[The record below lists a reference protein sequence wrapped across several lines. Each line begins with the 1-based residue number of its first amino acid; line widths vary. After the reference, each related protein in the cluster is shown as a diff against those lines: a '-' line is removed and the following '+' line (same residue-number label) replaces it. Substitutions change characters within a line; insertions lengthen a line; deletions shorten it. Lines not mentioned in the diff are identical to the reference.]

1 MITELGYVVIPLS
14 ILLFFVSKE
23 YLFYFFVIATPFSA
37 ASVFNV
43 EAIKFGLAPSY
54 WISALFIAKSLLEI
68 TTTKNEKQIN
78 DKFTSALFVFWCV
91 CLLSLLLSIA
101 AYLLL
106 NIDYI
111 NFSPDSNDDILIRKF
126 RITNFLYLTLYVL
139 MTYFSIQ
146 EMRSSKKLINALTCF
161 FYSGL
166 FTMFWGIIVQFM
178 GLLMGLEYPDW
189 LFNTNIGLG
198 QSNGAMLYGIPRM
211 SSVAPEASMYAYFLI
226 MFVPIYISLEVGEIY
241 ILGKSVLKVSNS
253 IALLSAF
260 ITTSTTAYATFSMGL
275 LIFFASS
282 QRTASS
288 FNNVFFARKFF
299 RKLSFITIISIFLF
313 SILIIYSANNFGIK
327 IDDFISLLTDSTISK
342 TSPSSTN
349 FESSKERSGAVFIV
363 LQIFMQNPIVGT
375 GYGKNR
381 SFDLITTTLAN
392 TGILGLISFTIMIL
406 AALTLTVSVERS
418 TTSKT
423 FKSLAYGLR
432 YSLVL
437 GIFAMCISIPD
448 LIFQFFWLILSFI
461 SSLHY
466 VAKNESGYSADRS
479 IEQVYRSDLA

>member
-1 MITELGYVVIPLS
+1 MVTELGYVVIPLS

-43 EAIKFGLAPSY
+43 EAIKFGLVPSY
-54 WISALFIAKSLLEI
+54 WISALFIVKSLLEI
-68 TTTKNEKQIN
+68 ITTKNEKQIN
-78 DKFTSALFVFWCV
+78 DKFTSALFAFWCV

-106 NIDYI
+106 NIDYT
-111 NFSPDSNDDILIRKF
+111 NFSPEANDEILIRKF

-146 EMRSSKKLINALTCF
+146 EMRSSKKLVNALICF

-166 FTMFWGIIVQFM
+166 FTMFWGIIVQFV

-189 LFNTNIGLG
+189 VFNTNIGLG

-226 MFVPIYISLEVGEIY
+226 MFIPIYIALEVGEIY
-241 ILGKSVLKVSNS
+241 ILGKSILKVSNS
-253 IALLSAF
+253 VALLAAF
-260 ITTSTTAYATFSMGL
+260 VTTSTTAYATFGMGIL
-275 LIFFASS
+275 VFFASS

-288 FNNVFFARKFF
+288 SNNVFFARKFS
-299 RKLSFITIISIFLF
+299 RKLSFIIIISMLLF
-313 SILIIYSANNFGIK
+313 SVLIVYSANNFGVK
-327 IDDFISLLTDSTISK
+327 IDDFISLLTDSTIAK
-342 TSPSSTN
+342 TSSSSTN
-349 FESSKERSGAVFIV
+349 FESSKERSSTVFV
-363 LQIFMQNPIVGT
+363 ALQIFMQNPIIGT
-375 GYGKNR
+375 GYGKSR

-392 TGILGLISFTIMIL
+392 TGIIGLLSFAMMIL
-406 AALTLTVSVERS
+406 TAIALTKSVERS
-418 TTSKT
+418 TANKL
-423 FKSLAYGLR
+423 FKSLAYGFR
-432 YSLVL
+432 YSLIL
-437 GIFAMCISIPD
+437 GVFAMCIAIPD

-466 VAKNESGYSADRS
+466 VAKNEEKAFIDR
-479 IEQVYRSDLA
+479 